1 MAAEAQNPIPTTVT
15 PRAVGIWVT
24 GVLVYVM
31 AVLGRTSLGV
41 VSVDALDQFQI
52 NAGQLAVFTTVQLA
66 TYAFAQIPAGIL
78 VDRLGP
84 RKMMLYGAVL
94 MAIGQL
100 LLAFTTSFPVALL
113 ARVLVGAGD
122 ATAFL
127 SVMRIIPAWFPL
139 RTAPLFGQATGA
151 VGQLGQFLSAVPFL
165 ALVGSA
171 GWTIGF
177 VSLGAVGLLVGI
189 AAYVVVWDTPQDLQS
204 GRRGGVPAEEGEQA
218 GSAMAAVKYAV
229 TNRTAWHGFFIHWS
243 GLSLLV
249 VFTLLWGMPI
259 MTLGMGLEKSTAGWA
274 ISASTIAM
282 AICGVL
288 VGFLSARLGRSRWKA
303 ILVGTSLGAAAWFIF
318 FVSPEPRS
326 AGAAFVMNV
335 VMGVVSPLANI
346 GFDSV
351 REECRR
357 EYVATATGLANMGGW
372 LAGMAANQA
381 MGVYLTLAA
390 PDGDYTWAEFRFG
403 WFVVLG
409 VWALGLIGVVA
420 TQPRRYDPVN
430 D

>member
-1 MAAEAQNPIPTTVT
+1 MTSEANSPIPTTVT

-24 GVLVYVM
+24 GVFVYVM

-66 TYAFAQIPAGIL
+66 TYAFAQIPAGLL

-94 MAIGQL
+94 MAVGQV
-100 LLAFTTSFPVALL
+100 LLAFTTSFPVAVA

-171 GWTIGF
+171 GWSIGF
-177 VSLGAVGLLVGI
+177 VSLSAVGLLVGI
-189 AAYVVVWDTPQDLQS
+189 VAFVVVWDTPGELAE
-204 GRRGGVPAEEGEQA
+204 GRRGGVEKPEDGP
-218 GSAMAAVKYAV
+218 GPSPMVAVKYALA
-229 TNRTAWHGFFIHWS
+229 NRTAWHGFFIHWS

-259 MTLGMGLEKSTAGWA
+259 TTLGMGMDKATAGWA
-274 ISASTIAM
+274 ISASTLAM

-303 ILVGTSLGAAAWFIF
+303 IVVGTSLGAAAWLLFFI
-318 FVSPEPRS
+318 SPEPRT
-326 AGAAFVMNV
+326 AAAAFVMNV

-357 EYVATATGLANMGGW
+357 EFVATATGLANMGGW

-390 PDGDYTWAEFRFG
+390 PNGEYTWAEFRFG

-409 VWALGLIGVVA
+409 VWALGLVGVVA
-420 TQPRRYDPVN
+420 TRPRR
-430 D
+430 

>member
-1 MAAEAQNPIPTTVT
+1 MTSEANSPIPTTVT

-66 TYAFAQIPAGIL
+66 TYAFAQIPAGLL

-94 MAIGQL
+94 MAVGQV
-100 LLAFTTSFPVALL
+100 LLALTTSFPVAVL

-171 GWTIGF
+171 GWTVGF

-189 AAYVVVWDTPQDLQS
+189 VAFVVVWDTPGELAD
-204 GRRGGVPAEEGEQA
+204 GRRGDVENQEDGPGPSPMV
-218 GSAMAAVKYAV
+218 AVRYALG
-229 TNRTAWHGFFIHWS
+229 NRTAWHGFFIHWS

-259 MTLGMGLEKSTAGWA
+259 MTLGMGMDKATAGWA
-274 ISASTIAM
+274 ISASTLAM
-282 AICGVL
+282 AVCGVL

-303 ILVGTSLGAAAWFIF
+303 IGVGTSLGAAAWLLFFI
-318 FVSPEPRS
+318 SPEPRT
-326 AGAAFVMNV
+326 AAAAFVMNV

-357 EYVATATGLANMGGW
+357 EFVATATGLANMGGW

-390 PDGDYTWAEFRFG
+390 PNGDYTWAEFRFG

-409 VWALGLIGVVA
+409 VWALGLVGVVA
-420 TQPRRYDPVN
+420 TRPRR
-430 D
+430 

>member
-1 MAAEAQNPIPTTVT
+1 
-15 PRAVGIWVT
+15 
-24 GVLVYVM
+24 M

-66 TYAFAQIPAGIL
+66 TYAFAQIPAGLL

-94 MAIGQL
+94 MAVGQV
-100 LLAFTTSFPVALL
+100 LLALTTSFPVAVL

-139 RTAPLFGQATGA
+139 HTAPLFGQATGA

-171 GWTIGF
+171 GWTVGF

-189 AAYVVVWDTPQDLQS
+189 VAFVVVWDTPGELAD
-204 GRRGGVPAEEGEQA
+204 GRRGDVENQEDGPGPSPMV
-218 GSAMAAVKYAV
+218 AVRYALG
-229 TNRTAWHGFFIHWS
+229 NRTAWHGFFIHWS

-259 MTLGMGLEKSTAGWA
+259 MTLGMGMDKATAGWA
-274 ISASTIAM
+274 ISASTLAM
-282 AICGVL
+282 AVCGVL

-303 ILVGTSLGAAAWFIF
+303 IVVGTSLGAAAWLLFFI
-318 FVSPEPRS
+318 SPEPRT
-326 AGAAFVMNV
+326 AAAAFVMNV

-357 EYVATATGLANMGGW
+357 EFVATATGLANMGGW

-390 PDGDYTWAEFRFG
+390 PNGDYTWAEFRFG

-409 VWALGLIGVVA
+409 VWALGLVGVVA
-420 TQPRRYDPVN
+420 TRPRR
-430 D
+430 

>member
-1 MAAEAQNPIPTTVT
+1 MTSEANSLIPTTVT

-24 GVLVYVM
+24 GVAVYVM

-66 TYAFAQIPAGIL
+66 TYAFAQIPAGLL

-94 MAIGQL
+94 MAVGQV
-100 LLAFTTSFPVALL
+100 LLALTTSFPVAVL

-171 GWTIGF
+171 GWSIGF
-177 VSLGAVGLLVGI
+177 ISLGAVGLLVGI
-189 AAYVVVWDTPQDLQS
+189 VAFVVVWDTPGELAD
-204 GRRGGVPAEEGEQA
+204 GRRGDVENQEDGPGPSPMV
-218 GSAMAAVKYAV
+218 AVRY
-229 TNRTAWHGFFIHWS
+229 TLGNRTAWHGFFIHWS

-259 MTLGMGLEKSTAGWA
+259 MTLGMGMDKATAGWA
-274 ISASTIAM
+274 ISASTLAM

-303 ILVGTSLGAAAWFIF
+303 IVVGTSLGAAAWLLFFI
-318 FVSPEPRS
+318 SPEPRT
-326 AGAAFVMNV
+326 AAAAFVMNV

-357 EYVATATGLANMGGW
+357 EFVATATGLANMGGW

-390 PDGDYTWAEFRFG
+390 PNGDYTWAEFRFG

-409 VWALGLIGVVA
+409 VWALGLVGVVA
-420 TQPRRYDPVN
+420 TRPRR
-430 D
+430 

>member
-1 MAAEAQNPIPTTVT
+1 MTSEANSPIPTTVT

-66 TYAFAQIPAGIL
+66 TYAFAQIPAGLL

-94 MAIGQL
+94 MAVGQV
-100 LLAFTTSFPVALL
+100 LLALTTSFPVAVL

-171 GWTIGF
+171 GWTVGF

-189 AAYVVVWDTPQDLQS
+189 VAFVVVWDTPGELAD
-204 GRRGGVPAEEGEQA
+204 GRRGDVENQEDGPGPSPMV
-218 GSAMAAVKYAV
+218 AVRYALG
-229 TNRTAWHGFFIHWS
+229 NRTAWHGFFIHWS

-259 MTLGMGLEKSTAGWA
+259 MTLGMGMDKATAGWA
-274 ISASTIAM
+274 ISASTLAM

-303 ILVGTSLGAAAWFIF
+303 IVVGTSLGAAAWLLFFI
-318 FVSPEPRS
+318 SPEPRT
-326 AGAAFVMNV
+326 AAAAFVMNV

-357 EYVATATGLANMGGW
+357 EFVATATGLANMGGW

-390 PDGDYTWAEFRFG
+390 PNGEYTWAEFRFG

-409 VWALGLIGVVA
+409 VWALGLVGVVA
-420 TQPRRYDPVN
+420 TRPRR
-430 D
+430 

>member
-1 MAAEAQNPIPTTVT
+1 MTSEANSPIPTTVT

-52 NAGQLAVFTTVQLA
+52 NAGQLAVFTTMQLA
-66 TYAFAQIPAGIL
+66 TYAFAQIPAGLL

-94 MAIGQL
+94 MAVGQV
-100 LLAFTTSFPVALL
+100 LLALTTSFPVAVL

-171 GWTIGF
+171 GWTVGF

-189 AAYVVVWDTPQDLQS
+189 VAFVVVWDTPGELAD
-204 GRRGGVPAEEGEQA
+204 GRRGDVENQEDGPGPSPMV
-218 GSAMAAVKYAV
+218 AVRYALG
-229 TNRTAWHGFFIHWS
+229 NRTAWHGFFIHWS

-259 MTLGMGLEKSTAGWA
+259 MTLGMGMDKATAGWA
-274 ISASTIAM
+274 ISASTLAM

-303 ILVGTSLGAAAWFIF
+303 IVVGTSLGAAAWLLFFI
-318 FVSPEPRS
+318 SPEPRT
-326 AGAAFVMNV
+326 AAAAFVMNV

-357 EYVATATGLANMGGW
+357 EFVATATGLANMGGW

-390 PDGDYTWAEFRFG
+390 PNGEYTWAEFRFG

-409 VWALGLIGVVA
+409 VWALGLVGVVA
-420 TQPRRYDPVN
+420 TRPRR
-430 D
+430 

>member
-1 MAAEAQNPIPTTVT
+1 MTSEANSPIPTTVT

-66 TYAFAQIPAGIL
+66 TYAFAQIPAGLL

-94 MAIGQL
+94 MAVGQV
-100 LLAFTTSFPVALL
+100 LLALTTSFPVAVL

-171 GWTIGF
+171 GWTVGF

-189 AAYVVVWDTPQDLQS
+189 VAFVVVWDTPGELAD
-204 GRRGGVPAEEGEQA
+204 GRRGDVENQEDGPGPSPMV
-218 GSAMAAVKYAV
+218 AVRYALG
-229 TNRTAWHGFFIHWS
+229 NRTAWHGFFIHWS

-259 MTLGMGLEKSTAGWA
+259 MTLGMGMDKATAGWA
-274 ISASTIAM
+274 ISASTLAM

-303 ILVGTSLGAAAWFIF
+303 IVVGTSLGAAAWLLFFI
-318 FVSPEPRS
+318 SPEPRT
-326 AGAAFVMNV
+326 AAAAFVMNV

-357 EYVATATGLANMGGW
+357 EFVATATGLANMGGW

-390 PDGDYTWAEFRFG
+390 PNGDYTWAEFRFG

-409 VWALGLIGVVA
+409 VWALGLVGVVA
-420 TQPRRYDPVN
+420 TRPRR
-430 D
+430 

>member
-1 MAAEAQNPIPTTVT
+1 MTSASNSPIPTTVT
-15 PRAVGIWVT
+15 SRAVGIWVT
-24 GVLVYVM
+24 GVFVYVM

-41 VSVDALDQFQI
+41 VSVDALHQFQI

-66 TYAFAQIPAGIL
+66 TYAFAQIPAGLL

-94 MAIGQL
+94 MAVGQV
-100 LLAFTTSFPVALL
+100 LLAFTTSFPVAVL

-171 GWTIGF
+171 GWSIGF
-177 VSLGAVGLLVGI
+177 VSLGALGLLVGI
-189 AAYVVVWDTPQDLQS
+189 VAFVVVWDTPGELAS
-204 GRRGGVPAEEGEQA
+204 GRRGGVENPEDGP
-218 GSAMAAVKYAV
+218 GPSPMVAVKYALA
-229 TNRTAWHGFFIHWS
+229 NRTAWHGFFIHWS

-259 MTLGMGLEKSTAGWA
+259 MTLGMGMDKATAGWA
-274 ISASTIAM
+274 ISASTLAM

-303 ILVGTSLGAAAWFIF
+303 IVVGTSLGAAAWLLFFI
-318 FVSPEPRS
+318 SPEPRT
-326 AGAAFVMNV
+326 AAAAFVMNV

-357 EYVATATGLANMGGW
+357 EFVATAPGLANMGGW

-381 MGVYLTLAA
+381 MGIYLTLAA
-390 PDGDYTWAEFRFG
+390 PSGEYTWEEFRFG

-409 VWALGLIGVVA
+409 VWALGLVGVVA
-420 TQPRRYDPVN
+420 TRPRR
-430 D
+430 

>member
-1 MAAEAQNPIPTTVT
+1 MTSASNSPIPTTVT

-66 TYAFAQIPAGIL
+66 TYAFAQIPAGLL

-94 MAIGQL
+94 MAVGQV
-100 LLAFTTSFPVALL
+100 LLAFTTSFPVAVA

-171 GWTIGF
+171 GWSIGF

-189 AAYVVVWDTPQDLQS
+189 VAFVVVWDTPGELTS
-204 GRRGGVPAEEGEQA
+204 GRRGGVDNQEDGPGP
-218 GSAMAAVKYAV
+218 SPMVAVKYALG
-229 TNRTAWHGFFIHWS
+229 NRTAWHGFFIHWS

-259 MTLGMGLEKSTAGWA
+259 MTLGMGMDKATAGWA
-274 ISASTIAM
+274 ISASTLAM
-282 AICGVL
+282 AVCGVL

-303 ILVGTSLGAAAWFIF
+303 IVVGTSLGAAAWLLFFI
-318 FVSPEPRS
+318 SPEPRT
-326 AGAAFVMNV
+326 AAAAFVMNV

-357 EYVATATGLANMGGW
+357 EFVATATGLANMGGW

-381 MGVYLTLAA
+381 MGIYLTLAA
-390 PDGDYTWAEFRFG
+390 PNGDYTWAEFRFG

-409 VWALGLIGVVA
+409 VWALGLVGVVA
-420 TQPRRYDPVN
+420 TRPRR
-430 D
+430 

>member
-1 MAAEAQNPIPTTVT
+1 MTSEANSPIPTTVT

-66 TYAFAQIPAGIL
+66 TYAFAQIPAGLL

-94 MAIGQL
+94 MAVGQV
-100 LLAFTTSFPVALL
+100 LLALTTSFPVAVL

-171 GWTIGF
+171 GWSIGF
-177 VSLGAVGLLVGI
+177 ISLGAVGLLVGI
-189 AAYVVVWDTPQDLQS
+189 VAFVVVWDTPGELAD
-204 GRRGGVPAEEGEQA
+204 GRRGDVENQEDGPGPSPMV
-218 GSAMAAVKYAV
+218 AVRYALG
-229 TNRTAWHGFFIHWS
+229 NRTAWHGFFIHWS

-259 MTLGMGLEKSTAGWA
+259 MTLGMGMDKATAGWA
-274 ISASTIAM
+274 ISASTLAM
-282 AICGVL
+282 AVCGVL

-303 ILVGTSLGAAAWFIF
+303 IVVGTSLGAAAWLLFFI
-318 FVSPEPRS
+318 SPEPRT
-326 AGAAFVMNV
+326 AAAAFVMNV

-357 EYVATATGLANMGGW
+357 EFVATATGLANMGGW

-390 PDGDYTWAEFRFG
+390 PNGDYTWAEFRFG

-409 VWALGLIGVVA
+409 VWALGLVGVVA
-420 TQPRRYDPVN
+420 TRPRR
-430 D
+430 

>member
-1 MAAEAQNPIPTTVT
+1 MTSEANSPIPTTVT

-94 MAIGQL
+94 MAVGQV
-100 LLAFTTSFPVALL
+100 LLALTTSFPVAVL

-171 GWTIGF
+171 GWSIGF
-177 VSLGAVGLLVGI
+177 VSLGAVGLLGGI
-189 AAYVVVWDTPQDLQS
+189 VAFVVVWDTPGELAD
-204 GRRGGVPAEEGEQA
+204 GRRGDVENQEDGPGPSPMV
-218 GSAMAAVKYAV
+218 AVRYALG
-229 TNRTAWHGFFIHWS
+229 NRTAWHGFFIHWS
-243 GLSLLV
+243 GLSLLG

-259 MTLGMGLEKSTAGWA
+259 MTLGMGMDKATAGWA
-274 ISASTIAM
+274 ISASTLAM

-303 ILVGTSLGAAAWFIF
+303 IVVGTSLGAAAWLLFFI
-318 FVSPEPRS
+318 SPEPRT
-326 AGAAFVMNV
+326 AAAAFVMNV

-357 EYVATATGLANMGGW
+357 EFVATATGLANMGGW

-390 PDGDYTWAEFRFG
+390 PNGDYTWAEFRFG

-409 VWALGLIGVVA
+409 VWALGLVGVVA
-420 TQPRRYDPVN
+420 TRPRR
-430 D
+430 

>member
-1 MAAEAQNPIPTTVT
+1 MTSEANSPIPTTVT

-66 TYAFAQIPAGIL
+66 TYAFAQIPAGLL

-94 MAIGQL
+94 MAVGQV
-100 LLAFTTSFPVALL
+100 LLALTTSFPVAVL
-113 ARVLVGAGD
+113 ARVLVGAGA

-171 GWTIGF
+171 GWTVGF

-189 AAYVVVWDTPQDLQS
+189 VAFVVVWDTPGELAD
-204 GRRGGVPAEEGEQA
+204 GRRGDVENQEDGPGPSPMV
-218 GSAMAAVKYAV
+218 AVRYALG
-229 TNRTAWHGFFIHWS
+229 NRTAWHGFFIHWS

-259 MTLGMGLEKSTAGWA
+259 MTLGMGMDKATAGWA
-274 ISASTIAM
+274 ISASTLAM

-303 ILVGTSLGAAAWFIF
+303 IVVGTSLGAAAWLLFFI
-318 FVSPEPRS
+318 SPEPRT
-326 AGAAFVMNV
+326 AAAAFVMNV

-357 EYVATATGLANMGGW
+357 EFVATATGLANMGGW

-390 PDGDYTWAEFRFG
+390 PNGDYTWAEFRFG

-409 VWALGLIGVVA
+409 VWALGLVGVVA
-420 TQPRRYDPVN
+420 TRPRR
-430 D
+430 